1 MKLRRNEFCPIH
13 RSLYCCG
20 REGETSKRER
30 REKKYIA
37 PPLTTTYCRF
47 SIHPRVLVRGG
58 DPLRLLP
65 THTGTDGVAD

>member
-47 SIHPRVLVRGG
+47 SIHPRVLSSRWG
-58 DPLRLLP
+58 PSP
-65 THTGTDGVAD
+65 AATHPHRD